1 MNSEKTCCP
10 RFDPTL
16 WDEKTIEW
24 NSKKFI
30 KDRVCTL
37 LYMPLNFGG
46 TMKRVYERVGKAGAT
61 IQDGMWLSD
70 HTSPWNINL
79 YVAVDTE
86 ISGAENVTLSGT
98 FLSKVYAGKF
108 RDTGVWMKDFHS
120 YANSR
125 NLSIKKVYMWYT
137 TCPECSKKYG
147 KNYVVLIADV
157 RTR

>member
-16 WDEKTIEW
+16 WDEKTVEW

-46 TMKRVYERVGKAGAT
+46 TMKRVYERVEKAGAT

-70 HTSPWNINL
+70 HTSPWNIDL

-86 ISGAENVTLSGT
+86 IAGAENVTLSGA
-98 FLSKVYAGKF
+98 FLSKVYEGKF
-108 RDTGVWMKDFHS
+108 RDTGVWVKDFHS

-125 NLSIKKVYMWYT
+125 SISIKKVYMWYT

-147 KNYVVLIADV
+147 KNYVVLIAAV
-157 RTR
+157 

>member
-10 RFDPTL
+10 QFDPTL
-16 WDEKTIEW
+16 WEEKTIEW

-37 LYMPLNFGG
+37 LHMPLNFGG
-46 TMKRVYERVGKAGAT
+46 TMKRVYERVEKAGAT

-70 HTSPWNINL
+70 HTSPWNIDL

-86 ISGAENVTLSGT
+86 IAGAENVTLSGV
-98 FLSKVYAGKF
+98 FLSKVYEGKF
-108 RDTGVWMKDFHS
+108 RDTGVWMKDFRS

-125 NLSIKKVYMWYT
+125 NIAIKKVYTWYT

-147 KNYVVLIADV
+147 KNYVVLIAAV
-157 RTR
+157 